1 MQNEN
6 NSISSNEWG
15 HGNAETTVNEIVLNL
30 NNETVLPTKR
40 LSNKKILL
48 HTFKCGL
55 LFLML
60 KIFPTSKQADCLNVN
75 TQ

>member
-40 LSNKKILL
+40 LSNKKNIVT
-48 HTFKCGL
+48 H
-55 LFLML
+55 FLM
-60 KIFPTSKQADCLNVN
+60 KFVIFNAQDFSNF
-75 TQ
+75 

>member
-30 NNETVLPTKR
+30 NNETVLPKKL
-40 LSNKKILL
+40 LSNKNILL
-48 HTFKCGL
+48 HTF
-55 LFLML
+55 
-60 KIFPTSKQADCLNVN
+60 
-75 TQ
+75 